1 VIRLRPIETSQTF
14 SIIPSSYAAA
24 DLNAASITFV
34 ENGTGVSDDSI
45 SFTWAESSNG
55 NFIELSVTPSVT
67 LKEGQIYT
75 LTIKSASDIYYRDMV
90 YITEETSKK
99 DVFTLPDIYD
109 EYTDG
114 KDEYIVL

>member
-1 VIRLRPIETSQTF
+1 MIRLRPIETSQTF

-24 DLNAASITFV
+24 DLDAASITFI

-45 SFTWAESSNG
+45 SFTWALSANE
-55 NFIELSVTPSVT
+55 NFIEVTISPSVT

-75 LTIKSASDIYYRDMV
+75 LTIKSASDIYYRDLV

-99 DVFTLPDIYD
+99 DVFTLPDIYE
-109 EYTDG
+109 EYDDG
-114 KDEYIVL
+114 NDEYIVL

>member
-1 VIRLRPIETSQTF
+1 MIRLRPIQTAQTF

-24 DLNAASITFV
+24 DLDAASITFV
-34 ENGTGVSDDSI
+34 ENGTGISDSSV
-45 SFTWAESSNG
+45 SFTWALSANE
-55 NFIELSVTPSVT
+55 NFIEVTMTPSLT

-75 LTIKSASDIYYRDMV
+75 LTIKSGSDLYYRDLV

-109 EYTDG
+109 QYDDG
-114 KDEYIVL
+114 NDEYIVL